1 MRSRNA
7 ERAKVLDELE
17 KLRKKPPADYA
28 LRSARLL
35 DRLRELDQRR
45 PRYAIT

>member
-1 MRSRNA
+1 MPSR
-7 ERAKVLDELE
+7 ERDRAHILDELE

-35 DRLRELDQRR
+35 DRLRELNQRR